1 MDIGI
6 ESDVNIGI
14 KSSMSNQPIKAL
26 LLGVLLCS
34 LALQSQASQL
44 AERAFEL
51 YGDKAQFDV
60 YRRDTSIGSH
70 SLTFTQE
77 DGLLRVDVEMALQIR
92 YLALFSYRYLYQ
104 ATEWWQDDQLIRL
117 EVSVD
122 DNGTSQMISARR
134 EGDQLLV
141 ESDEGS
147 RSLESGL
154 ITTNHWNRAIL
165 DQTQV
170 LNTLTG
176 QISEIQVEML
186 GNDQV
191 PFGDEVVD
199 AMRYRL
205 GGELIDT
212 DTWYDADGRWMGM
225 EFSAT
230 DKSRIRL
237 ISSGME
243 Q

>member
-1 MDIGI
+1 M
-6 ESDVNIGI
+6 
-14 KSSMSNQPIKAL
+14 KSSIKNQCVSAL
-26 LLGVLLCS
+26 S
-34 LALQSQASQL
+34 LAVVLSAASLQAQASLL
-44 AERAFEL
+44 AERALAL
-51 YGDKAQFDV
+51 YGEEAQFDV
-60 YRRDTSIGSH
+60 YRRDTPIGEH
-70 SLTFTQE
+70 SLRFSQE
-77 DGLLRVDVEMALQIR
+77 DGLLRVDIEMALQIR
-92 YLALFSYRYLYQ
+92 YLALFSYNYRYQ
-104 ATEWWQDDQLIRL
+104 ATEWWQDDQLFRL
-117 EVSVD
+117 EVKVN
-122 DNGTSQMISARR
+122 DNGTLQTISARR

-141 ESDEGS
+141 DSESGS
-147 RSLESGL
+147 ISLESGL

-165 DQTQV
+165 DQTRV

-176 QISEIQVEML
+176 QISEIEVEAL
-186 GNDQV
+186 GQDQV
-191 PFGDEVVD
+191 PFGAELVD

-212 DTWYDADGRWMGM
+212 DTWYDAEGRWMGM